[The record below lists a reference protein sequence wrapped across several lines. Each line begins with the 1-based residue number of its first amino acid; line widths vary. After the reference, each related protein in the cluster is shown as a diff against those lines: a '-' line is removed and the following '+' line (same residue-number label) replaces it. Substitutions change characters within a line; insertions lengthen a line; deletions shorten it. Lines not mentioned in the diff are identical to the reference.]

1 MAKAKLG
8 QAVEADWQT
17 EDDLRTL
24 MRAKEI
30 EKDPK
35 RLAAARAL
43 AKEKMMQ
50 AASVASDDDE

>member
-1 MAKAKLG
+1 MAKAQPIK
-8 QAVEADWQT
+8 VEDRQT

-24 MRAKEI
+24 MRAREI

>member
-1 MAKAKLG
+1 MAKA
-8 QAVEADWQT
+8 QPINVEDWQT

-35 RLAAARAL
+35 RLAAARAM